1 MKIIDTI
8 NNKVGLGSESYLDTV
23 GIVFKT
29 QKMLDDRPLLG
40 LIIPKFMLGYDYK
53 EGDQPKEE
61 SIKITKKKCLND
73 DKDSLFDNSLMIKN
87 YILVRPLLNQ
97 NQSLP
102 IYTQGDKVI
111 VKIIDNDIKTL
122 AFYPYS
128 INRLGQRGED
138 KLFMSV
144 PASGKEN
151 TDVTESNS
159 YFLKIDSIEKL
170 TVLHTTKENGET
182 AALTLALNAGDGVIT
197 ITDNEERSW
206 TMDTKNDSIT
216 SVTSGTT
223 IEQIGNTI
231 NYDATIHNIRAK
243 SEINIETKLLNID
256 ANTINSKGKDVN
268 TDYKRYKQ
276 QTMNGEWKIN
286 SVKWDGMSFS
296 SKYMTYHND
305 TPLIGL
311 NGQVVFPNFVIGA
324 IPNINVPVPPTSG
337 SSGPPGAMVFR
348 SDPAAVP
355 LVKFPVLMGILAGMA
370 ASIDAKSGAPSAT
383 SAMVAA
389 MGPQLPAIKTMSS

>member
-1 MKIIDTI
+1 
-8 NNKVGLGSESYLDTV
+8 
-23 GIVFKT
+23 
-29 QKMLDDRPLLG
+29 
-40 LIIPKFMLGYDYK
+40 
-53 EGDQPKEE
+53 
-61 SIKITKKKCLND
+61 
-73 DKDSLFDNSLMIKN
+73 
-87 YILVRPLLNQ
+87 
-97 NQSLP
+97 
-102 IYTQGDKVI
+102 
-111 VKIIDNDIKTL
+111 
-122 AFYPYS
+122 
-128 INRLGQRGED
+128 LGQRGED

-286 SVKWDGMSFS
+286 SAKWNGMSFS

-370 ASIDAKSGAPSAT
+370 ASIDAKAGVPSAT